1 MIMKSAQQSLLNITP
16 SNNAAVEAVASIVAL
31 IDKRLAISEDDKKA
45 VASCLLAYRH
55 RPSISITGHPKVAQ
69 ALLDAGFVG
78 RAGGK
83 AGYFV
88 KPAYAEL
95 QGLTFQ
101 SDEDGSLHCYPVS
114 KSGLW
119 AKSKAA
125 AQTLNWEDIG
135 GLGHG
140 AAYFINPVD
149 YAATCAGFRD
159 GYKPSANF
167 QSCSY
172 PPDDAETQRFT
183 DSLLVEAWKAGVAL
197 AQIGD
202 GFLCSNPDV
211 ALRHFSIHAVR
222 VYNRPWLAFSVVT
235 RDKYRT
241 AQSWGQW

>member
-16 SNNAAVEAVASIVAL
+16 SNHAAVEAVSSVVAQ
-31 IDKRLAISEDDKKA
+31 IDKRLAISEEEKA
-45 VASCLLAYRH
+45 SVVSYLLAYRH

-69 ALLDAGFVG
+69 ALLDTGFVG

-88 KPAYAEL
+88 KDAYNSSEH
-95 QGLTFQ
+95 LTFQ
-101 SDEDGSLHCYPVS
+101 SEDDGTLHCYPVS

-125 AQTLNWEDIG
+125 ALTLNWDDIG

-140 AAYFINPVD
+140 AAYYINPVD
-149 YAATCAGFRD
+149 YASTCAGFRD
-159 GYKPSANF
+159 GFKPSANF

-172 PPDDAETQRFT
+172 PADEAEAQRFT
-183 DSLLVEAWKAGVAL
+183 DSLLVEAWKSGVAL

-202 GFLCSNPDV
+202 GFVCSNPDV

-222 VYNRPWLAFSVVT
+222 TYNRPWLAFSVTT